1 MAGVDASTNL
11 EETIAKITE
20 KIGILESKI
29 KRNKEQMKEIQR
41 QYTDKKKGL
50 ALTDS
55 ELKRNL
61 YEKNIHYRELLIT
74 NLQYKKTIEYYNN
87 QINNLT
93 QVNKKI
99 KGLLP
104 QGRLPP
110 LQKQAPLAQQRVPQG
125 RLRGEDDL
133 PRQARAASLK
143 GRGRW
148 RMPV

>member
-55 ELKRNL
+55 ELKRKL
-61 YEKNIHYRELLIT
+61 YEKNIHYRELLIK
-74 NLQYKKTIEYYNN
+74 NLQYKKTI
-87 QINNLT
+87 
-93 QVNKKI
+93 
-99 KGLLP
+99 
-104 QGRLPP
+104 
-110 LQKQAPLAQQRVPQG
+110 
-125 RLRGEDDL
+125 
-133 PRQARAASLK
+133 
-143 GRGRW
+143 
-148 RMPV
+148 